1 MVFSSL
7 IFLFLFLP
15 ITLLIYYVSPMK
27 FRNAVLLVV
36 SLIFYAWGE
45 PLYIFIMIFSTVF
58 DYINGLLI
66 DKYRHRKLIARSI
79 FIGSMA
85 GSLGILGFFKYANF
99 VVENINPLFHLNI
112 QVADLPLPVGIS
124 FYTFQTM
131 SYIVDV
137 YLDKVPVQ
145 KNFISFGAYVTM
157 FPQLVAGP
165 IVKYGDIAGQLVSRK
180 VSLDRF
186 GEGAELFIRGLAK
199 KVLLANNIGLLW
211 TSVKTTPIEELSVL
225 SAWLGITAFTLQ
237 IYFDFSGYSD
247 MARGLG
253 KMFGFDFMEN
263 FRYPYIS
270 KSVTEFWRRWH
281 ISLGSWFR
289 EYVYIPLGGNR
300 SGHMKQLRNL
310 LIVWFLTGLWHG
322 ASWNF
327 IVWGLYFGFFVMIE
341 KLLLLRWLERR
352 FAIVG
357 HVYTLLVVIIGWVL
371 FEMDHLASAGR
382 FIGVMFGFAGHGF
395 ADQQALYDLSAN
407 VVLLV
412 VLAFCATPL
421 PGKMLSF
428 IKEKWRMA
436 GIITVPV
443 IYFLFMVLS
452 TAYLVN
458 ATYNPFLYFRF

>member
-15 ITLLIYYVSPMK
+15 LTVLIYYVSPRK
-27 FRNAVLLVV
+27 LRNAVLLVV
-36 SLIFYAWGE
+36 SLIFYALGE
-45 PLYIFIMIFSTVF
+45 PLYILIMIFSTVF
-58 DYINGLLI
+58 DYFNGLLI
-66 DKYRHRKLIARSI
+66 DKYRDRKPIARAI
-79 FIGSMA
+79 FIGSMT
-85 GSLGILGFFKYANF
+85 GSLGILGFFKYAGF
-99 VVENINPLFHLNI
+99 VVDNINQLFHLNL

-131 SYIVDV
+131 SYVIDV
-137 YLDKVPVQ
+137 YLDKVRVQ
-145 KNFISFGAYVTM
+145 RNFISFGAYVTM

-165 IVKYGDIAGQLVSRK
+165 IVKYGDIAKQLDSRK
-180 VSLDRF
+180 VTLDRF

-211 TSVKTTPIEELSVL
+211 TSVKATPFEELSVL
-225 SAWLGITAFTLQ
+225 SAWLGIIAFTLQ

-281 ISLGSWFR
+281 ISLGTWFR

-300 SGHMKQLRNL
+300 SGLMKQLRNL
-310 LIVWFLTGLWHG
+310 LVVWFLTGFWHG

-327 IVWGLYFGFFVMIE
+327 IVWGLYFGFFVMVE

-352 FAIVG
+352 PACVAHI
-357 HVYTLLVVIIGWVL
+357 YTLLVVIIGWVL

-382 FIGVMFGFAGHGF
+382 FIGVMFGFSGHGL
-395 ADQQALYDLSAN
+395 ADQQALYALSTNAI
-407 VVLLV
+407 LLV
-412 VLAFCATPL
+412 VLAFCATPF
-421 PGKMLSF
+421 PAKILSYVR
-428 IKEKWRMA
+428 EKWKIA
-436 GIITVPV
+436 GMITVPF
-443 IYFLFMVLS
+443 IYILFMTLS

-458 ATYNPFLYFRF
+458 ETYNPFLYFRF

>member
-15 ITLLIYYVSPMK
+15 AAVLVYYVSPRK
-27 FRNAVLLVV
+27 LRNAVLLVA

-45 PLYIFIMIFSTVF
+45 PVYILIMVFSTVF
-58 DYINGLLI
+58 DYFNGLLI
-66 DKYRHRKLIARSI
+66 DKYRHRKWIARSV
-79 FIGSMA
+79 FFGSMA
-85 GSLGILGFFKYANF
+85 GSLGILGFFKYAGF
-99 VVENINPLFHLNI
+99 VTENINQLFHLHL
-112 QVADLPLPVGIS
+112 QTADLPLPVGIS

-131 SYIVDV
+131 SYVVDV
-137 YLDKVPVQ
+137 YLGKVPVQ
-145 KNFISFGAYVTM
+145 RNFVAFGAYVTM

-165 IVKYGDIAGQLVSRK
+165 IVKYGDIAGQLDSRS
-180 VSLDRF
+180 VTLDRF

-211 TSVKTTPIEELSVL
+211 TSVKAEPVAELSVL
-225 SAWLGITAFTLQ
+225 SAWLGIIAFTLQ

-253 KMFGFDFMEN
+253 KMFGFDFKEN

-281 ISLGSWFR
+281 ISLGAWFR

-300 SGHMKQLRNL
+300 KGMAKQLRNVL
-310 LIVWFLTGLWHG
+310 SVWFLTGLWHG

-341 KLLLLRWLERR
+341 KLLLLRWLGRCP
-352 FAIVG
+352 AWAG
-357 HVYTLLVVIIGWVL
+357 HVYTLLVVIVGWVL
-371 FEMDHLASAGR
+371 FEMEHLAAAMR
-382 FIGVMFGFAGHGF
+382 FIGVMFGFGGHGF
-395 ADQQALYDLSAN
+395 ADRQALYALSTNAA
-407 VVLLV
+407 LLV
-412 VLAFCATPL
+412 VLAFCATPF
-421 PGKMLSF
+421 PGKMLAYV
-428 IKEKWRMA
+428 KTKWKTA
-436 GIITVPV
+436 GAIASPL
-443 IYFLFMVLS
+443 IYFLFMALS

-458 ATYNPFLYFRF
+458 ETYNPFLYFRF

>member
-1 MVFSSL
+1 
-7 IFLFLFLP
+7 
-15 ITLLIYYVSPMK
+15 MK
-27 FRNAVLLVV
+27 LRNAVLLAV

-66 DKYRHRKLIARSI
+66 DKYRNRKPIARAV
-79 FIGSMA
+79 FILSMV
-85 GSLGILGFFKYANF
+85 GSLGMLGFFKYAGF
-99 VVENINPLFHLNI
+99 VVDNINQLFHLHI
-112 QVADLPLPVGIS
+112 QAADLPLPVGIS

-137 YLDKVPVQ
+137 YKGKVPVQ
-145 KNFISFGAYVTM
+145 RNIISFGAYVTM

-165 IVKYGDIAGQLVSRK
+165 IVKYGDIAGQLISRK
-180 VSLDRF
+180 VTLDCF

-211 TSVKTTPIEELSVL
+211 TSVKAAPIEELTVL
-225 SAWLGITAFTLQ
+225 SAWLGIIAFTLQ

-281 ISLGSWFR
+281 ISLGTWFR

-300 SGHMKQLRNL
+300 LGPMKQLRNL
-310 LIVWFLTGLWHG
+310 LIIWFLTGLWHG

-341 KLLLLRWLERR
+341 KLLFLRWLGRMPT
-352 FAIVG
+352 FVG

-371 FEMDHLASAGR
+371 FETDHLATAWR
-382 FIGVMFGFAGHGF
+382 FINVMFGFGGHDF
-395 ADQQALYDLSAN
+395 VDRQTLYDLSTNAG
-407 VVLLV
+407 LLV

-421 PGKMLSF
+421 PGKILACM
-428 IKEKWRMA
+428 KEKWKIA
-436 GIITVPV
+436 GVIAVPL
-443 IYFLFMVLS
+443 IYFLFMVLT

-458 ATYNPFLYFRF
+458 DTYNPFLYFRF

>member
-15 ITLLIYYVSPMK
+15 VTILIYYLSPK
-27 FRNAVLLVV
+27 RFRNAVLLVA

-58 DYINGLLI
+58 DYANGLLI
-66 DKYRHRKLIARSI
+66 DKYRHRQPVARSI
-79 FIGSMA
+79 LIGSIA
-85 GSLGILGFFKYANF
+85 GSLGILGFFKYAVF
-99 VVENINPLFHLNI
+99 VVDNLNQLFHLQI
-112 QVADLPLPVGIS
+112 QAAELPLPIGIS

-131 SYIVDV
+131 SYVVDV
-137 YLDKVPVQ
+137 YRNKVPVQ
-145 KNFISFGAYVTM
+145 RNIISFGAYVTM

-165 IVKYGDIAGQLVSRK
+165 IVKYGDIAGQLASRTMT
-180 VSLDRF
+180 LDRF
-186 GEGAELFIRGLAK
+186 GEGAEWFIRGLAK

-211 TSVKTTPIEELSVL
+211 ASVKATPMEELSVL
-225 SAWLGITAFTLQ
+225 SAWLGIIAFTLQ

-263 FRYPYIS
+263 FNYPYIS
-270 KSVTEFWRRWH
+270 KSITEFWRRWH

-300 SGHMKQLRNL
+300 SGLPKQLRNL
-310 LIVWFLTGLWHG
+310 LAVWFLTGLWHG

-327 IVWGLYFGFFVMIE
+327 IVWGLYFGFFVTVE
-341 KLLLLRWLERR
+341 KLFLLQWLQRGPG
-352 FAIVG
+352 FIG
-357 HVYTLLVVIIGWVL
+357 HVYTLLIVIIGWVF
-371 FEMDHLASAGR
+371 FEVDNLATAWQ
-382 FIGVMFGFAGHGF
+382 FIGTMFGYGAHGF

-407 VVLLV
+407 IILLIVL
-412 VLAFCATPL
+412 VLCATPL
-421 PGKMLSF
+421 PRRVLSA
-428 IKEKWRMA
+428 IRERGNMA
-436 GIITVPV
+436 GAIAVPV
-443 IYFLFMVLS
+443 IYLLFMFLS

-458 ATYNPFLYFRF
+458 ETYNPFLYFRF

>member
-15 ITLLIYYVSPMK
+15 LTVLIYYVSPRK
-27 FRNAVLLVV
+27 LRNAVLLIV

-45 PLYIFIMIFSTVF
+45 PLYILIMIFSTVF
-58 DYINGLLI
+58 DYFNGLLI
-66 DKYRHRKLIARSI
+66 DKYRHRKPIARAI
-79 FIGSMA
+79 FIGSMT
-85 GSLGILGFFKYANF
+85 GSLGILGFFKYAGF
-99 VVENINPLFHLNI
+99 VVDNINQLFHLNL
-112 QVADLPLPVGIS
+112 QAADLPLPVGIS

-131 SYIVDV
+131 SYVIDV

-145 KNFISFGAYVTM
+145 RNFISFGAYVTM

-165 IVKYGDIAGQLVSRK
+165 IVKYGDIAKQLDSRK
-180 VSLDRF
+180 VTLDRF

-211 TSVKTTPIEELSVL
+211 TSVKATPLEQLTVL
-225 SAWLGITAFTLQ
+225 SAWLGIIAFTLQ

-281 ISLGSWFR
+281 ISLGTWFR

-300 SGHMKQLRNL
+300 SGLMKQLRNL
-310 LIVWFLTGLWHG
+310 LVVWFLTGLWHG

-327 IVWGLYFGFFVMIE
+327 IVWGLYFGFFVMVE

-352 FAIVG
+352 PSCVAHI
-357 HVYTLLVVIIGWVL
+357 YTLLVVIIGWVL

-382 FIGVMFGFAGHGF
+382 FIGVMFGFGGHGW
-395 ADQQALYDLSAN
+395 ADQQALYALSTNAT
-407 VVLLV
+407 LLV
-412 VLAFCATPL
+412 VLAFCATPF
-421 PGKMLSF
+421 PARILSYVR
-428 IKEKWRMA
+428 EKWKIA
-436 GIITVPV
+436 GMITVPF
-443 IYFLFMVLS
+443 IYILFMTLS

-458 ATYNPFLYFRF
+458 ETYNPFLYFRF